1 MATKRISREA
11 DTIGCVSAPNTVQSL
26 TQQLHAL
33 GIQHGD
39 TLVVH
44 SSLSALGWTCGGAQ
58 AVVMALSSAVNA
70 ERQCADE
77 HGTLVTP
84 AFTSDNSEP
93 SEWHKP
99 SVPDEWHSIIRATMP
114 AFDPLRSPTRGMGAI
129 AELCRT
135 WPSSIRSNHPHLS
148 FCALGKHAQYITDEH
163 SLALGHGEQ
172 SPLAR
177 LYDCDAK
184 ILLLGVGHHNNS
196 SMHLAELRAPD
207 WTPIQ
212 QGASVLSEDGRSS
225 CWVTFDDWAE
235 ESDLFPEIGAL
246 FEDHHKGQLDVV
258 SIGTV
263 GAATA
268 RLMSQRACVDF
279 ATEWFTNK
287 RKHRTTAA
295 SS

>member
-1 MATKRISREA
+1 MLRTENLLTSVLMFCSCSGFSFMVVFLSVMSRCKR
-11 DTIGCVSAPNTVQSL
+11 SAYVMSFSMEFGVL
-26 TQQLHAL
+26 TEITH
-33 GIQHGD
+33 
-39 TLVVH
+39 V
-44 SSLSALGWTCGGAQ
+44 CFF
-58 AVVMALSSAVNA
+58 
-70 ERQCADE
+70 C
-77 HGTLVTP
+77 
-84 AFTSDNSEP
+84 
-93 SEWHKP
+93 
-99 SVPDEWHSIIRATMP
+99 SVEWHSIIRATMP